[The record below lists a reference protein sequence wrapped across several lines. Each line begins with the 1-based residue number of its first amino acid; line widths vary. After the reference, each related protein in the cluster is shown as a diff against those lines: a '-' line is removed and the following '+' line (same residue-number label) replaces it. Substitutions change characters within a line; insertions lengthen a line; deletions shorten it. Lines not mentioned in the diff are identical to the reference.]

1 MTKSGPS
8 QNPIFLKCI
17 LIFRGARKRRKA
29 QPGKEAAFPAAC
41 AIGFNVS
48 LDAQKRI

>member
-1 MTKSGPS
+1 MTKPGPS
-8 QNPIFLKCI
+8 QNPIFFKVHFNI
-17 LIFRGARKRRKA
+17 SRRQKKRKA
-29 QPGKEAAFPAAC
+29 QPGEEAACPAAC